1 MDGWELR
8 SDIILNPL
16 VAVFCG
22 AILGWNRELKGRAA
36 GLRTQTLVCLGA
48 CVLTM
53 TALELAARYP
63 DSSFDPLRAVSGIAG
78 GLGFLGAGS
87 IVQTHGSVKG
97 VTTAATVW
105 ISGTIGLT
113 CGIGWFQMTAVAM
126 TLTLITLIF
135 LGLLTRLIERERKVD
150 PLAADE
156 QSQPLPALDKQ
167 LKPRPEP
174 SE

>member
-1 MDGWELR
+1 MSLEEWGFRTDML
-8 SDIILNPL
+8 LNPL
-16 VAVFCG
+16 VAAFCG
-22 AILGWNRELKGRAA
+22 AMLGWNRELKGRAA

-63 DSSFDPLRAVSGIAG
+63 DSNFDPLRAVSGIAG

-87 IVQTHGSVKG
+87 IVQAGGSVKG

-113 CGIGWFQMTAVAM
+113 CGIGWYPMAAITMV
-126 TLTLITLIF
+126 LTLVTLSCLGIF
-135 LGLLTRLIERERKVD
+135 THFIEKERR
-150 PLAADE
+150 
-156 QSQPLPALDKQ
+156 
-167 LKPRPEP
+167 PRPVIITEVQGGLQNVK
-174 SE
+174 ELKQHAD